1 MNNTVLKTVEI
12 LKLLSKADEG
22 MTLTQI
28 ANALSFPKSSV
39 FDIVHTLLNREII
52 EVSSEREKSYRIG
65 VESFVIGS
73 SYLKHKTFD
82 NVARPILSNVNSETD
97 ETVYMALRSGK
108 NDFVYV
114 MKFKSDSEYQTI
126 FSVGDVRHL
135 LSAALGKAILA
146 ALPDESA
153 LECVTEEMY
162 AKSSIPEISDPTSL
176 ITYLNKARG
185 DGYAVDATT
194 ENSSFACPVAAPVLN
209 IDEQVIGAISIVVM
223 KNPTSEKR
231 IRALGELVQDAA
243 KEISKRL
250 GYLRDDLYY
259 LAKKPHDYIQS
270 GETPE
275 V

>member
-12 LKLLSKADEG
+12 LNLLSNSSEG

-28 ANALSFPKSSV
+28 SHSLSFPKSSV
-39 FDIVHTLLNREII
+39 FDIVHTLLSKEII
-52 EVSSEREKSYRIG
+52 EVSSEGEKSYRIG
-65 VESFVIGS
+65 VESFKIGS

-82 NVARPILSNVNSETD
+82 SVARPILSNLNSKTD

-146 ALPDESA
+146 ALPDETA
-153 LECVTEEMY
+153 LDCVTEEMY
-162 AKSSIPEISDPTSL
+162 EKSSIPDITDPASL
-176 ITYLNKARG
+176 IEYLHKARK

-194 ENSSFACPVAAPVLN
+194 ENSAFACPVAAPILN

-223 KNPTSEKR
+223 KNPTSGKR
-231 IRALGELVQDAA
+231 IQTLGKLVQDAA
-243 KEISKRL
+243 IEISKRL
-250 GYLRDDLYY
+250 GYMREDLYY
-259 LAKKPHDYIQS
+259 LAKNPS
-270 GETPE
+270 
-275 V
+275 